1 MSADLVGY
9 LGFRSSGVEVRGNSA
24 FDIALW
30 DIFGKATGQPVAQL
44 LGGFSRQSIRTYNTC
59 AGTEYIKDAKGQ
71 TTANYGLGA
80 KQDYDDLNGF
90 LHRAGELAEELL
102 EDGITA
108 MKIWP
113 FDHAAEKTRG
123 QDISAADLKAALEPF
138 EKIRKAVGDRIDIMV
153 EFHSM
158 WQLLPAIKIAKALA
172 PFATY
177 WHEDPIR
184 MDSLSDLKRYEAA
197 SPAPICGVGDARQPL
212 GLPRPARD
220 RCGRHHHARH
230 LVVRRPLRGAQ
241 DRGDGGSLA
250 AAGRA
255 ARLHRP
261 GRARRVHASVAQ
273 RAQRARP
280 GERAGILPDLVP
292 RSGDRAA
299 GSEGRHDHRAART
312 RAGAGAQ
319 SRARPRL
326 HRPPPRLRRCNH
338 LMISTGR
345 TTMKRLTSILLLG
358 TALAAGAS
366 AASAQEPMN
375 IVFTHHSS
383 ASNPFWQ
390 AVKKG
395 FDDACAKIQAN
406 CQMIFTQTEGSI
418 EQQSANMQA
427 ALSSKPDALITSIV
441 DNNAFDQII
450 ADARAAGVTVIASN
464 VDDTEGAAGNARQAF
479 IGQGFIPAGYE
490 LGKKMSEFFPKEG
503 KIKALVGVSAPG
515 QNWSEQRAAGVMK
528 FLEEFKA
535 ANAGREVVIERLDT
549 GTDGAV
555 VADRVGAYLSANPDT
570 TVYFDTG
577 LWHAYVAQVLVDRG
591 VEPGK
596 VLMGGFDIVAEVL
609 QQMEAGYI
617 QVQVDQQPYMQ
628 GFMPVM
634 EAYLAKTVGLAPAD
648 IDTGKGVVLK
658 EDVPKL
664 MELAKQGVR

>member
-1 MSADLVGY
+1 
-9 LGFRSSGVEVRGNSA
+9 
-24 FDIALW
+24 
-30 DIFGKATGQPVAQL
+30 
-44 LGGFSRQSIRTYNTC
+44 
-59 AGTEYIKDAKGQ
+59 
-71 TTANYGLGA
+71 
-80 KQDYDDLNGF
+80 
-90 LHRAGELAEELL
+90 
-102 EDGITA
+102 
-108 MKIWP
+108 
-113 FDHAAEKTRG
+113 
-123 QDISAADLKAALEPF
+123 
-138 EKIRKAVGDRIDIMV
+138 
-153 EFHSM
+153 
-158 WQLLPAIKIAKALA
+158 
-172 PFATY
+172 
-177 WHEDPIR
+177 
-184 MDSLSDLKRYEAA
+184 
-197 SPAPICGVGDARQPL
+197 
-212 GLPRPARD
+212 
-220 RCGRHHHARH
+220 
-230 LVVRRPLRGAQ
+230 
-241 DRGDGGSLA
+241 
-250 AAGRA
+250 
-255 ARLHRP
+255 
-261 GRARRVHASVAQ
+261 
-273 RAQRARP
+273 
-280 GERAGILPDLVP
+280 
-292 RSGDRAA
+292 
-299 GSEGRHDHRAART
+299 
-312 RAGAGAQ
+312 
-319 SRARPRL
+319 
-326 HRPPPRLRRCNH
+326 
-338 LMISTGR
+338 
-345 TTMKRLTSILLLG
+345 MKRLTSILLLG
-358 TALAAGAS
+358 TALAVGAS

-479 IGQGFIPAGYE
+479 IGQGFIPAGYA

-515 QNWSEQRAAGVMK
+515 QNWSEQRAEGVMK

-535 ANAGREVVIERLDT
+535 ANTGREVVIERLDT

-577 LWHAYVAQVLVDRG
+577 LWHAYVAQVLADRG
-591 VEPGK
+591 VPPGK

>member
-1 MSADLVGY
+1 
-9 LGFRSSGVEVRGNSA
+9 
-24 FDIALW
+24 
-30 DIFGKATGQPVAQL
+30 
-44 LGGFSRQSIRTYNTC
+44 
-59 AGTEYIKDAKGQ
+59 
-71 TTANYGLGA
+71 
-80 KQDYDDLNGF
+80 
-90 LHRAGELAEELL
+90 
-102 EDGITA
+102 
-108 MKIWP
+108 
-113 FDHAAEKTRG
+113 
-123 QDISAADLKAALEPF
+123 
-138 EKIRKAVGDRIDIMV
+138 
-153 EFHSM
+153 
-158 WQLLPAIKIAKALA
+158 
-172 PFATY
+172 
-177 WHEDPIR
+177 
-184 MDSLSDLKRYEAA
+184 
-197 SPAPICGVGDARQPL
+197 
-212 GLPRPARD
+212 
-220 RCGRHHHARH
+220 
-230 LVVRRPLRGAQ
+230 
-241 DRGDGGSLA
+241 
-250 AAGRA
+250 
-255 ARLHRP
+255 
-261 GRARRVHASVAQ
+261 
-273 RAQRARP
+273 
-280 GERAGILPDLVP
+280 
-292 RSGDRAA
+292 
-299 GSEGRHDHRAART
+299 
-312 RAGAGAQ
+312 
-319 SRARPRL
+319 
-326 HRPPPRLRRCNH
+326 
-338 LMISTGR
+338 
-345 TTMKRLTSILLLG
+345 MKRLTSILLLS

-383 ASNPFWQ
+383 ASNQFWQ

-395 FDDACAKIQAN
+395 FDDACLKIQAN

-450 ADARAAGVTVIASN
+450 SDARAAGVTVIASN
-464 VDDTEGAAGNARQAF
+464 VDDTDGAKGNARQAF

-535 ANAGREVVIERLDT
+535 ANTGREVVIERLDT

-591 VEPGK
+591 VPPGK

-634 EAYLAKTVGLAPAD
+634 EAYLSKTIGLAPAD